1 MDSKGQTALEYLLI
15 LVIALA
21 VIVAIMVWMQ
31 ATGSE
36 IGGQT
41 GERVDDIAC
50 ALKDCTA
57 DAQCDNVPPCRDG
70 STCNPGTHKCQKP

>member
-15 LVIALA
+15 LMIALG

-31 ATGSE
+31 STQSE

-50 ALKDCTA
+50 ALKDCTT
-57 DAQCDNVPPCRDG
+57 DAQCDGVSPCRAG
-70 STCNPGTHKCQKP
+70 STCNAGTHKCQKS

>member
-41 GERVDDIAC
+41 GERVNDIAC
-50 ALKDCTA
+50 ALKDCSGPG
-57 DAQCDNVPPCRDG
+57 DAICTVNPCP
-70 STCNPGTHKCQKP
+70 STGECNPGTHKCQI